1 MNKLNTVLFPKTG
14 PGPGA
19 LVTVFRLL
27 QDLVV
32 RIVFILGNLTA
43 KNNQAREQFS
53 KEKGSIPT
61 LLSLFRTFYKLDLC
75 AEKGAAGAEQP
86 QAPRPR
92 AQAEDVLIK
101 LTRVLANLAIHP
113 GIGPALAANPYAVGL
128 LLATLGKAR
137 AAGRCC
143 LRGTQPRARRAEVSG
158 APSAHFNEPSQL
170 QAGEVLF
177 CSELPQ
183 K

>member
-1 MNKLNTVLFPKTG
+1 M
-14 PGPGA
+14 
-19 LVTVFRLL
+19 

-61 LLSLFRTFYKLDLC
+61 LLSLFHTFYKLDLHSQKPLG
-75 AEKGAAGAEQP
+75 EGEERPK
-86 QAPRPR
+86 APRP

-113 GIGPALAANPYAVGL
+113 SVGPAIAAHPRIVGL
-128 LLATLGKAR
+128 LLAMLGKKRGPLAAR
-137 AAGRCC
+137 ALLGDGPGLGCH
-143 LRGTQPRARRAEVSG
+143 GGFSSTVG
-158 APSAHFNEPSQL
+158 
-170 QAGEVLF
+170 
-177 CSELPQ
+177 
-183 K
+183 